1 MTVLV
6 ASDALVA
13 GEVRVV
19 RLESA
24 LGPCVQG
31 LHEKREKVPHPGLQ
45 HVYYAFLNSP
55 TSGSAN
61 ATENATESGGSS
73 IQFEGEEQRVLVFAA
88 VLGASVV
95 AFLCTCLCSQ
105 SDVPLRK
112 RPSNML
118 AAVSARVREAPVVLV
133 TGVPVTEAD
142 GAGARLG
149 GKSPSSHIQIVE
161 AVAVEHLPETTGG
174 HLAQH
179 RLHSGQV

>member
-1 MTVLV
+1 MHCW
-6 ASDALVA
+6 DATEA
-13 GEVRVV
+13 E
-19 RLESA
+19 
-24 LGPCVQG
+24 LGSYYAC
-31 LHEKREKVPHPGLQ
+31 
-45 HVYYAFLNSP
+45 YYAFLNSP